1 MSEEKES
8 KLKESVRRMNLE
20 NEPVM
25 NEFVKMGKNLKNDV
39 QEELNRSLNLVNEPV
54 MNEFVK
60 MGKNLKNNVQEELN
74 RSLNLVN
81 EPGMNEL
88 VKIKTNL
95 KNNLQEELK
104 TPKLKKEPSTP
115 SFLFKKENDKFLDDS
130 DSSDVSSDIETEWS
144 DDIER
149 ILEEINYNCSVM
161 SDYHKQVYLVLVGQL
176 IYFRVPLIVLSSVN
190 SILAI
195 GLSAFIHT
203 QTVVSGINS
212 VISLM
217 CAIISSVE
225 LFLQIQKRSEV
236 ELLSH
241 REYYLLGVKI
251 SSMLKL
257 DRKRRQTKGLVF
269 LNSIIADY
277 TSLYEASNV
286 NNHDLND
293 KLIMINEKNFTM
305 KQTPSMN
312 PIKMILG

>member
-1 MSEEKES
+1 MNEDFEVDS
-8 KLKESVRRMNLE
+8 KLKE
-20 NEPVM
+20 
-25 NEFVKMGKNLKNDV
+25 LK
-39 QEELNRSLNLVNEPV
+39 
-54 MNEFVK
+54 
-60 MGKNLKNNVQEELN
+60 
-74 RSLNLVN
+74 
-81 EPGMNEL
+81 
-88 VKIKTNL
+88 
-95 KNNLQEELK
+95 ELK
-104 TPKLKKEPSTP
+104 DKRYQLTTDKKLSERLNEITKIKKEPTTP
-115 SFLFKKENDKFLDDS
+115 PFFKKETDKFLDDIQS
-130 DSSDVSSDIETEWS
+130 VSSDISSDSETEWS
-144 DDIER
+144 NDIER
-149 ILEEINYNCSVM
+149 ILEEINYNCTIM
-161 SDYHKQVYLVLVGQL
+161 SDYHKQTYLILVGQL

-195 GLSAFIHT
+195 GLSAFVNS
-203 QTVVSGINS
+203 QTIVSGINS

-217 CAIISSVE
+217 CAVISSVE

-257 DRKRRQTKGLVF
+257 DRKRRQTTGLVF

-286 NNHDLND
+286 NNHELND

-305 KQTPSMN
+305 KNVPSMN

>member
-1 MSEEKES
+1 MSEENES
-8 KLKESVRRMNLE
+8 RLKESVRR
-20 NEPVM
+20 
-25 NEFVKMGKNLKNDV
+25 
-39 QEELNRSLNLVNEPV
+39 LNLVNEPV
-54 MNEFVK
+54 MNE
-60 MGKNLKNNVQEELN
+60 MIQ
-74 RSLNLVN
+74 
-81 EPGMNEL
+81 
-88 VKIKTNL
+88 IKTNL
-95 KNNLQEELK
+95 KNEIQDEFK
-104 TPKLKKEPSTP
+104 IPKLKKEPSTP
-115 SFLFKKENDKFLDDS
+115 SFLFKKDNDKFLDELDAS
-130 DSSDVSSDIETEWS
+130 DASSDIETEWS

-149 ILEEINYNCSVM
+149 ILEEINYNCTIM
-161 SDYHKQVYLVLVGQL
+161 SDYHKQVYLVLIGQL

-195 GLSAFIHT
+195 GLSAFVHS
-203 QTVVSGINS
+203 QTIVSGINS

-217 CAIISSVE
+217 CAVISSIE

-286 NNHDLND
+286 NNHELND
-293 KLIMINEKNFTM
+293 KLIMINEKNFKM
-305 KQTPSMN
+305 KHVPSMN

>member
-1 MSEEKES
+1 MTEENESKMKES
-8 KLKESVRRMNLE
+8 SRR
-20 NEPVM
+20 
-25 NEFVKMGKNLKNDV
+25 
-39 QEELNRSLNLVNEPV
+39 LNLLNEDRNGV
-54 MNEFVK
+54 I
-60 MGKNLKNNVQEELN
+60 GGLN
-74 RSLNLVN
+74 
-81 EPGMNEL
+81 
-88 VKIKTNL
+88 IKTNL
-95 KNNLQEELK
+95 KNNIDQELTK
-104 TPKLKKEPSTP
+104 LTPKMKKEPSI
-115 SFLFKKENDKFLDDS
+115 SNFFLKKDNDKDDKILDDIQS
-130 DSSDVSSDIETEWS
+130 EQSEISSDYETEWS
-144 DDIER
+144 NDIEQ
-149 ILEEINYNCSVM
+149 ILEEINYNCTVM

-195 GLSAFIHT
+195 GLTAFVNS
-203 QTVVSGINS
+203 QTMVSGINS

-277 TSLYEASNV
+277 TALYEASNV
-286 NNHDLND
+286 NNHELND
-293 KLIMINEKNFTM
+293 KLIVINEKKFTI
-305 KQTPSMN
+305 KNTPSMN

>member
-1 MSEEKES
+1 MAEDFEVDS
-8 KLKESVRRMNLE
+8 KLKELKELKDKRYQLTTE
-20 NEPVM
+20 
-25 NEFVKMGKNLKNDV
+25 KM
-39 QEELNRSLNLVNEPV
+39 
-54 MNEFVK
+54 
-60 MGKNLKNNVQEELN
+60 KNNISEK
-74 RSLNLVN
+74 SN
-81 EPGMNEL
+81 EIT
-88 VKIKTNL
+88 KI
-95 KNNLQEELK
+95 
-104 TPKLKKEPSTP
+104 KKEPSTP
-115 SFLFKKENDKFLDDS
+115 NFFMSKTADKLLDDLQSINS
-130 DSSDVSSDIETEWS
+130 DTPSDTETEWS

-149 ILEEINYNCSVM
+149 ILEEINYNCTIM
-161 SDYHKQVYLVLVGQL
+161 SNYHKQTYLVLVGQL
-176 IYFRVPLIVLSSVN
+176 IYFRVPLIILSSVN

-195 GLSAFIHT
+195 GLTAFVNS

-217 CAIISSVE
+217 CAVISSVE

-277 TSLYEASNV
+277 TALYEASNV
-286 NNHDLND
+286 NNHELND
-293 KLIMINEKNFTM
+293 KLIVINEKHFTM
-305 KQTPSMN
+305 KHVPSMN

>member
-1 MSEEKES
+1 MKDSSDIDLKSKE
-8 KLKESVRRMNLE
+8 LKELTDKRYQLTSDK
-20 NEPVM
+20 
-25 NEFVKMGKNLKNDV
+25 KMLND
-39 QEELNRSLNLVNEPV
+39 
-54 MNEFVK
+54 
-60 MGKNLKNNVQEELN
+60 
-74 RSLNLVN
+74 
-81 EPGMNEL
+81 
-88 VKIKTNL
+88 KINDITKI
-95 KNNLQEELK
+95 
-104 TPKLKKEPSTP
+104 KKEPSTP
-115 SFLFKKENDKFLDDS
+115 NFLIKKDTDKYLDDIQSITSECLS
-130 DSSDVSSDIETEWS
+130 DSETEWS
-144 DDIER
+144 SDIER
-149 ILEEINYNCSVM
+149 ILEEINYNCTIM
-161 SDYHKQVYLVLVGQL
+161 SDYHKKIYLVLIGQL
-176 IYFRVPLIVLSSVN
+176 IYFRVPLIVLSSIN

-195 GLSAFIHT
+195 GLSSFINS

-217 CAIISSVE
+217 CAVISSVE

-257 DRKRRQTKGLVF
+257 HRKRRQTTGLVF

-293 KLIMINEKNFTM
+293 KLIIINEKNFTM
-305 KQTPSMN
+305 KQVPTMN

>member
-1 MSEEKES
+1 MSGEVES
-8 KLKESVRRMNLE
+8 KLKESVRRLNLI
-20 NEPVM
+20 NEDRHGMTDVM
-25 NEFVKMGKNLKNDV
+25 NI
-39 QEELNRSLNLVNEPV
+39 S
-54 MNEFVK
+54 
-60 MGKNLKNNVQEELN
+60 LKNNVE
-74 RSLNLVN
+74 
-81 EPGMNEL
+81 NEL
-88 VKIKTNL
+88 IKI
-95 KNNLQEELK
+95 
-104 TPKLKKEPSTP
+104 TPKMKKEPLTSN
-115 SFLFKKENDKFLDDS
+115 FLFKKDTDKDGDKFLDDIQS
-130 DSSDVSSDIETEWS
+130 DNSDVSSDYETEWS
-144 DDIER
+144 NDIER
-149 ILEEINYNCSVM
+149 ILEEINYNCTIM
-161 SDYHKQVYLVLVGQL
+161 SDYHKQSYLILVGQL

-195 GLSAFIHT
+195 GLTAFVNS

-217 CAIISSVE
+217 CAVISSVE

-286 NNHDLND
+286 NNHELND
-293 KLIMINEKNFTM
+293 KLIVIHEKNFKVKHTS
-305 KQTPSMN
+305 SMN